1 MNVEELN
8 ALEKY
13 LEIWMYNIRSAKVI
27 HQKIIFFKKHMISD
41 IAKIVSCL
49 IDADNDSRDT
59 STEKKGMSKTCTQL
73 YKDPKFLASIT
84 Y

>member
-1 MNVEELN
+1 MDVQHPLCKGNSPKN
-8 ALEKY
+8 
-13 LEIWMYNIRSAKVI
+13 
-27 HQKIIFFKKHMISD
+27 HFFKKHMISD

>member
-8 ALEKY
+8 ALERY

-27 HQKIIFFKKHMISD
+27 HQTIHFLKMIPD

-49 IDADNDSRDT
+49 TDADNDSRDT
-59 STEKKGMSKTCTQL
+59 STEKQGMSKNL
-73 YKDPKFLASIT
+73 YL
-84 Y
+84 